1 MATEDEAQAAVDS
14 FIGKFD
20 KVDLAKREQL
30 PDRTLAIYLLDLD
43 ITFAGNLKSG
53 CFENVRVEQG
63 DHKAQVRLMLSS
75 DDLIAMNEGKLHFA
89 QAWATGQVHLDA
101 SFRDLLRLRAL
112 A

>member
-1 MATEDEAQAAVDS
+1 MATEDEARTAVDS
-14 FIGKFD
+14 FISRFD
-20 KVDLAKREQL
+20 KVDPAKRQEL
-30 PDRTLAIYLLDLD
+30 PDRSLAIYLLDLD

-75 DDLIAMNEGKLHFA
+75 DDLIAMNQGKLHFA